1 MTIDL
6 QYLVQLLACP
16 VCRSKL
22 TFLGGGFV
30 CRSESCRLRFDV
42 KDNIPVMLADEA
54 KPLELSDW
62 SASVGKIP

>member
-6 QYLVQLLACP
+6 QHLVQFLACP

-22 TFLGGGFV
+22 IVADGGFV
-30 CRSESCRLRFDV
+30 CRSESCRLRFEM

-54 KPLELSDW
+54 KPLEP
-62 SASVGKIP
+62 SVWLAAVEKAQ

>member
-6 QYLVQLLACP
+6 QHLVQFLACP

-22 TFLGGGFV
+22 AVVGGGFV
-30 CRSESCRLRFDV
+30 CRSESCRLRFEV
-42 KDNIPVMLADEA
+42 KDNIPVMLADDA

-62 SASVGKIP
+62 SAIVK